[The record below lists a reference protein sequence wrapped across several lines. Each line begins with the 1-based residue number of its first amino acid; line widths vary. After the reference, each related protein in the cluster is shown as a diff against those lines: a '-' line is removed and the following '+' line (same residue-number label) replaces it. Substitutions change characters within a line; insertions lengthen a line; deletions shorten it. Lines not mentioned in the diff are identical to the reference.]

1 MTKVSQKNEN
11 TQNEGFSMNMHEGFK
26 VTLLVKLS
34 LNTKIR
40 EAIIAIEMIIMKY
53 HH

>member
-1 MTKVSQKNEN
+1 MPKVSQKNEN
-11 TQNEGFSMNMHEGFK
+11 TQKGFNMNKNEGFK

-40 EAIIAIEMIIMKY
+40 EAIIVKGMIIMKY
-53 HH
+53 QH